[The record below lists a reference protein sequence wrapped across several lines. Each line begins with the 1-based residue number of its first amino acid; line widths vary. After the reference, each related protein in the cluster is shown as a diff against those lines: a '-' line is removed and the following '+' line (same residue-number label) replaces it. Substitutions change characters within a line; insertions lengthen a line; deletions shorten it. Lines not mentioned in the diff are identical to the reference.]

1 MDSVLVGMALKA
13 LIYSDLQ
20 ATDGHERCFN
30 QPDVPLQLWRV
41 QKFYVELLK
50 IYKKHG
56 CECLWD
62 LGDTTDDRSYLPMP
76 AIDAVI
82 AGLEPF
88 PQHELNIKLIGNHE
102 QYLRDTTLHI
112 GRLFQNKFSVVASTD
127 VFEALDTLI
136 ACAAYPATDAATA
149 DWLSKTAY
157 QYRNYE
163 RRLLLGHFQIV
174 GCQMNSG
181 QALLG
186 VPREAVDKYSLGLF
200 GHVHKPQQVGR
211 SNYYVGSPFQQN
223 FGEKG
228 EAKRVGV
235 LDIETLELTWVPMP
249 GFPEYRVT
257 EFEKWTKTVNK
268 DEEHR
273 YQVVIRDPKQADAFY
288 RHPLMAR
295 AEPIYN
301 YELSDRAK
309 AEVAKSQSFTRDDVM
324 KRWVKAKPPG
334 DYGIQANEEEVLSV
348 GNLLSGS

>member
-1 MDSVLVGMALKA
+1 MKC

-30 QPDVPLQLWRV
+30 QPDMPLQLWRV
-41 QKFYVELLK
+41 QKFYAELLR
-50 IYKKHG
+50 IYNKYH

-102 QYLRDTTLHI
+102 QWNKSTTLDI
-112 GRLFQNKFSVVASTD
+112 GRLFQNKFTVVSKTD
-127 VFEALDTLI
+127 VFEVLGTLI
-136 ACAAYPATDAATA
+136 ACAAYPATTAATSE
-149 DWLSKTAY
+149 WLSKTAY
-157 QYRNYE
+157 SYRNYD

-211 SNYYVGSPFQQN
+211 SNFYVGSPFQQN
-223 FGEKG
+223 FGEKN

-235 LDIETLELTWVPMP
+235 LDLKTLALEWVPMP

-257 EFEKWTKTVNK
+257 DFANWANTVNK

-288 RHPLMAR
+288 RHPLMSR

-301 YELSDRAK
+301 YELDDRTK
-309 AEVAKSQSFTRDDVM
+309 AEVALSQSFTRDDVM
-324 KRWVKAKPPG
+324 QRWLKTKPPSG
-334 DYGIQANEEEVLSV
+334 YGIQAQEAEVLEV
-348 GNLLSGS
+348 GNLLSGA